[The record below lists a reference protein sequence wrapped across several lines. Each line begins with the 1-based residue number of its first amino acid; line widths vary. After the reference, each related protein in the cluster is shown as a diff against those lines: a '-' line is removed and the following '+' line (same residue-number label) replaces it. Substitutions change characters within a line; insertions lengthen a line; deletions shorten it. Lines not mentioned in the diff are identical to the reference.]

1 MMRVFEFR
9 DVGPSDAIEALVIAT
24 NEEAATAIFQKY
36 LRAHGGDPDTLLWRQ
51 LQFELLTE
59 EAGVAVQEALE
70 LGRQGLVICDAH
82 GQWIVVVPLG
92 DLKLELDGE
101 G

>member
-9 DVGPSDAIEALVIAT
+9 DVGPSDTIEALVIAAT
-24 NEEAATAIFQKY
+24 EEAATAIFQMY
-36 LRAHGGDPDTLLWRQ
+36 LRAHGGDPDALLWRQ
-51 LQFELLTE
+51 LQFDHLTE

-82 GQWIVVVPLG
+82 GQWVFVVPLG
-92 DLKLELDGE
+92 ELKQALGE
-101 G
+101 EG